1 MRRRLGD
8 AQRLREGD
16 SETQVVRGGDSET
29 HRDSEE
35 ETRRRRSCEEETWK
49 LERSRRRLGD
59 SETRISEYLRSFLPY
74 VVPRFRK
81 NEIWRQL
88 YIQHNYV

>member
-1 MRRRLGD
+1 VRRRLGD
-8 AQRLREGD
+8 AQRLQGGD

-35 ETRRRRSCEEETWK
+35 ETRRRRSCEEETRK

-59 SETRISEYLRSFLPY
+59 SETRISGERPDNLCTLLFLRNYLQTTYRSL
-74 VVPRFRK
+74 
-81 NEIWRQL
+81 
-88 YIQHNYV
+88 